1 MALSLEDIKKISQ
14 LAKININPE
23 QEEIVLKKLKNILNL
38 VEKMQ
43 SIDTEGVEPMSHAL
57 DISQPLRE
65 DKAMPSLNKE
75 KYLKLSAKSNE
86 HYFIVPQVI
95 E

>member
-38 VEKMQ
+38 AEKMQ

-75 KYLKLSAKSNE
+75 KYLKLSTKSNE
-86 HYFIVPQVI
+86 DYFIVPQVI

>member
-43 SIDTEGVEPMSHAL
+43 SIDTEENRKSM
-57 DISQPLRE
+57 ISFMAYVFLFLCRVCLT
-65 DKAMPSLNKE
+65 PS
-75 KYLKLSAKSNE
+75 
-86 HYFIVPQVI
+86 F
-95 E
+95 

>member
-75 KYLKLSAKSNE
+75 KYLKLSTKSNE
-86 HYFIVPQVI
+86 DYFIVPQVI

>member
-43 SIDTEGVEPMSHAL
+43 SINTEGVEPMSHAL

-75 KYLKLSAKSNE
+75 KYLKLSTKSNE
-86 HYFIVPQVI
+86 DYFIVPQVI